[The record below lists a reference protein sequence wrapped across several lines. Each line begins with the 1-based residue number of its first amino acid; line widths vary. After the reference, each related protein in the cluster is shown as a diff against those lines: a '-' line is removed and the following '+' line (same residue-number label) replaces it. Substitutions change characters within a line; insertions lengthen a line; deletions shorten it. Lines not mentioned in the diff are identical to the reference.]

1 MILHVD
7 QLFLL
12 GIFSASI
19 HWLTARSTIAKPLW
33 SRARGKLDEL
43 LRCPAC
49 SGVWIGA
56 GLTTIGIQ
64 AVDGLSPWVTPAAGG
79 LLGAALTP
87 VFEAVILWGLERTA
101 IEHEEDPPA

>member
-12 GIFSASI
+12 GILSASI
-19 HWLTARSTIAKPLW
+19 HWILARSTIAKPLW

-56 GLTTIGIQ
+56 GLTAIGIQ
-64 AVDGLSPWVTPAAGG
+64 PLDGISWWTRDVAGG
-79 LLGAALTP
+79 LFGAALTP

-101 IEHEEDPPA
+101 IEREDEPSK